1 MIFDAMLPSVV
12 SMKLLARGLTR
23 PLLLLLIFVA
33 VDALVVTVLNAL
45 SGSAL
50 LSLVAGGAAAAATLA
65 LYRWTTRRIEKKEP
79 EDLPVAGRFRT
90 LGRGTLAGI
99 GLFTAT
105 VLAIAVFGGF
115 GIDGWGSFGGMLSIF
130 GLMTA
135 VATVEEVLFRGVL
148 FRQIE
153 ERAGTWPALAVS
165 ATLFGLLHLINDPT
179 AFGGA
184 LAIVAAGLMAGGA
197 YVATRALWLPIGLHL
212 GWNFAEGG
220 IFGVPV
226 SGADSSTLGLLRG
239 VFDGPALLTGG
250 TFGPE
255 ASVFAVLASLLAA
268 GHLLRL
274 ARRRG
279 NLRSRPVARPVG

>member
-1 MIFDAMLPSVV
+1 MIFDGMLPSVV
-12 SMKLLARGLTR
+12 PMKRLGR
-23 PLLLLLIFVA
+23 PLLLLLIFVV

-45 SGSAL
+45 SGSAI
-50 LSLVAGGAAAAATLA
+50 LSLLVGAAAAAATLW
-65 LYRWTTRRIEKKEP
+65 LYAWTTRRIERKEP
-79 EDLPVAGRFRT
+79 QDMPAAGRFRT
-90 LGRGTLAGI
+90 LARGTLAGI

-115 GIDGWGSFGGMLSIF
+115 GIDGWGSVGGMLSIF
-130 GLMTA
+130 GLMA
-135 VATVEEVLFRGVL
+135 GVATVEEVLFRGIL

-179 AFGGA
+179 AIGGA
-184 LAIVAAGLMAGGA
+184 LAIVAAGLMAGTA

-239 VFDGPALLTGG
+239 VFDGPAVLTGG
-250 TFGPE
+250 DFGPE
-255 ASVFAVLASLLAA
+255 ASLFAVLASLLATA
-268 GHLLRL
+268 YLLRV
-274 ARRRG
+274 ARRRSAF
-279 NLRSRPVARPVG
+279 RARATV

>member
-1 MIFDAMLPSVV
+1 MIFDAALPSVV
-12 SMKLLARGLTR
+12 PMKRLAR
-23 PLLLLLIFVA
+23 PLLLLLIFVV
-33 VDALVVTVLNAL
+33 VDALVVTLLNAL
-45 SGSAL
+45 SGSAF
-50 LSLVAGGAAAAATLA
+50 LSLAAGGIAAVTTIL
-65 LYRWTTRRIEKKEP
+65 LYAWTTRRIERKEP
-79 EDLPVAGRFRT
+79 EDLPAAGWFRT

-105 VLAIAVFGGF
+105 VLAIAIFGGF
-115 GIDGWGSFGGMLSIF
+115 GIDGWGSFSGMLSIF

-135 VATVEEVLFRGVL
+135 VATVEEVLFRGIL

-153 ERAGTWPALAVS
+153 ERAGTWPAFAVS

-179 AFGGA
+179 AIGGA
-184 LAIVAAGLMAGGA
+184 LAIVAAGLMAGTA

-255 ASVFAVLASLLAA
+255 ASVFAVLATLLAT
-268 GHLLRL
+268 GYLMRL

-279 NLRSRPVARPVG
+279 NFRARPLG

>member
-1 MIFDAMLPSVV
+1 MIFDATLPSVG
-12 SMKLLARGLTR
+12 SMKLLARGLAR
-23 PLLLLLIFVA
+23 PLLLLLIFAA
-33 VDALVVTVLNAL
+33 VDALVVTVLHAL
-45 SGSAL
+45 SGSAV

-79 EDLPVAGRFRT
+79 EDLPAAGRFRA
-90 LGRGTLAGI
+90 LALGTLAGI

-105 VLAIAVFGGF
+105 VLAIAIFGGF

-135 VATVEEVLFRGVL
+135 VATVEEVLFRGIL

-165 ATLFGLLHLINDPT
+165 ASLFGLLHLINDPT
-179 AFGGA
+179 AVGGA

-255 ASVFAVLASLLAA
+255 ASVFAVLAALLAA
-268 GHLLRL
+268 GYLLRP
-274 ARRRG
+274 AGRRG
-279 NLRSRPVARPVG
+279 NVRGRPLG

>member
-45 SGSAL
+45 SGSVL

-79 EDLPVAGRFRT
+79 EDLPAAGRFRT

-226 SGADSSTLGLLRG
+226 SGADGSTLGLLRG

-255 ASVFAVLASLLAA
+255 ASVFAVLASLLTA

-274 ARRRG
+274 AHRRG

>member
-1 MIFDAMLPSVV
+1 
-12 SMKLLARGLTR
+12 MKRLAR
-23 PLLLLLIFVA
+23 PLLLLLIFIA
-33 VDALVVTVLNAL
+33 VDALVVTLLNAL
-45 SGSAL
+45 SGSAV
-50 LSLVAGGAAAAATLA
+50 LSLVVGFAAAAGTLL
-65 LYRWTTRRIEKKEP
+65 LYAWTTRRIERREP
-79 EDLPVAGRFRT
+79 ADLPRPGRRRT
-90 LGRGTLAGI
+90 LARGTLAGI

-105 VLAIAVFGGF
+105 VLAIAVLGGF
-115 GIDGWGSFGGMLSIF
+115 RIDGWGSFGGMLSIF
-130 GLMTA
+130 GLMA
-135 VATVEEVLFRGVL
+135 GVATVEEVLFRGIL

-153 ERAGTWPALAVS
+153 ERAGTRPALAVS

-179 AFGGA
+179 AIGGA
-184 LAIVAAGLMAGGA
+184 CAIIVAGLMAGAA

-226 SGADSSTLGLLRG
+226 SGADSSTQGLLRG

-268 GHLLRL
+268 ICLLRL
-274 ARRRG
+274 AHRRG
-279 NLRSRPVARPVG
+279 NLRPRPVADPDAAGGRVAG